1 MDRAPNNNKYFEMK
15 KCLLIIMA
23 VCFTWSLKAQ
33 VTSYDLSS
41 VPEPV
46 KKDADVIK
54 RFEDIVFEVTDID
67 RASYKVHKMLTVKN
81 EKGKSALSFATGTS
95 RIISLDDVTIT
106 VYDAFGKQ
114 INKYKKKDM
123 RMVATGEGL
132 IDDGFLMYINVPVST
147 YPVTVEYDYELKFK
161 ETLFFPDYNII
172 RPGQGVEK
180 SSFTVK
186 VPKDLDLRYREKN
199 IKLAPQI
206 SEEAQYRLYKW
217 SVANLAPI
225 EDEAGAVSSESRYPS
240 ILLAPNRF
248 SYYGNQG
255 ELTSWKSYGE
265 WIGKLYKG
273 LDELPEDRKTFFR
286 NLVKNAASDREKIK
300 LIYDYLQKN
309 FRYVSIQLGIGGL
322 KPFSADFTDKK
333 KYGDCKALSNYM
345 KAALKAVNI
354 TSHVAI
360 INSGYNSE
368 PVDRDFPSTGSF
380 DHVILCVPQPKD
392 SVWLECTSSTADFD
406 VLSSFTENRNAL
418 LVTDEGGVLVP
429 TPASQSD
436 NNKFIANTSINLAAD
451 GSGQTSTLFRTT
463 GRYKNFM
470 DELLNEKKDD
480 QKASIVYEL
489 GFKQPDEFDYVKK
502 DSTEHFMTVLNM
514 TIEKVPEFTAGNKMF
529 LAPRL
534 YKFWETKLPKSD
546 KRKLDYYFKNP
557 YEFTDTTVFRLPAG
571 VSVDAL
577 PKPTTLSGTYAS
589 YSTKYWYNETE
600 KAVYSSASL
609 VLKQYKIPAAGYAD
623 IKKLFDEIL
632 MDGNQRIVL
641 KKEQ

>member
-1 MDRAPNNNKYFEMK
+1 MK
-15 KCLLIIMA
+15 KCLLIIPA
-23 VCFTWSLKAQ
+23 LCIAWSLKAQ
-33 VTSYDLSS
+33 ITSYDLSS

-67 RASYKVHKMLTVKN
+67 RSSYKVHNMVTVKN
-81 EKGKSALSFATGTS
+81 EKGKSALSLYIHTS
-95 RIISLDDVTIT
+95 KIISLSDATIT

-114 INKYKKKDM
+114 INKYRKKDM
-123 RMVATGEGL
+123 RTVASGEGL
-132 IDDGFLMYINVPVST
+132 IEDGFVTFINVPAST
-147 YPVTVEYDYELKFK
+147 YPVTVEYEFEMKFK
-161 ETLFFPDYNII
+161 ETLFFPSYNII
-172 RPGQGVEK
+172 RPGQGIEK

-186 VPKDLDLRYREKN
+186 VPKDLDLRYKEKN

-206 SEEAQYRLYKW
+206 TEDAQYRLYKW

-248 SYYGNQG
+248 SYYGSQG
-255 ELTSWKSYGE
+255 ELSSWKTYGE

-273 LDELPEDRKTFFR
+273 LDELPEDRKIFFR
-286 NLVKNAASDREKIK
+286 TLVKDATSDREKVK

-333 KYGDCKALSNYM
+333 KYGDCKALSNYT

-354 TSHVAI
+354 NSHVAI
-360 INSGYNSE
+360 INSGYNSA
-368 PVDRDFPSTGSF
+368 PVDRDFPTTSWF

-392 SVWLECTSSTADFD
+392 SIWLECTSSTADFD

-429 TPASQSD
+429 TPVSQPGD
-436 NNKFIANTSINLAAD
+436 NTFKATTTVSLAAD
-451 GSGQTSTLFRTT
+451 GSGQTATVFHST
-463 GRYKNFM
+463 GRYKDLM
-470 DELLNEKKDD
+470 DNILNEKKDD
-480 QKASIVYEL
+480 QKESIVYSL
-489 GFKQPDEFDYVKK
+489 GFKQPDEFDFSKK
-502 DSTEHFMTVLNM
+502 DSTGQFTTVLNM
-514 TIEKVPEFTAGNKMF
+514 VIEKVPEFSAGNKMF
-529 LAPRL
+529 VAPRL
-534 YKFWETKLPKSD
+534 YKFWDTKLPKAE
-546 KRKLDYYFKNP
+546 KRTLDYYFHNP
-557 YEFTDTTVFRLPAG
+557 YEFTDTTILKLPAG
-571 VSVDAL
+571 ASVEAL
-577 PKPTTLSGTYAS
+577 PKPISLSGAYAT

-600 KAVYSSASL
+600 KAVYSTASL

-623 IKKLFDEIL
+623 IKKLFDDML
-632 MDGNQRIVL
+632 MDGTQRIVV
-641 KKEQ
+641 KKE

>member
-1 MDRAPNNNKYFEMK
+1 MIMNRPLK
-15 KCLLIIMA
+15 KCLLIILA
-23 VCFTWSLKAQ
+23 LCSTWSLKAQ

-54 RFEDIVFEVTDID
+54 RYEDIVFEVTDID
-67 RASYKVHKMLTVKN
+67 RASYKVHKMLTVQN
-81 EKGKSALSFATGTS
+81 EKGKSALSFATETS
-95 RIISLDDVTIT
+95 RIISLDDMTIT

-114 INKYKKKDM
+114 INKYKNKDM

-161 ETLFFPDYNII
+161 ETLFFPAYNII
-172 RPGQGVEK
+172 RPGQGVER

-225 EDEAGAVSSESRYPS
+225 EDETGAVSFESRYPS

-286 NLVKNAASDREKIK
+286 NLVKNASSDRDKIK

-322 KPFSADFTDKK
+322 RPFSADFTDKK

-354 TSHVAI
+354 NSHVAI

-392 SVWLECTSSTADFD
+392 SVWLECTSSTADFN

-429 TPASQSD
+429 TPVSQSD
-436 NNKFIANTSINLAAD
+436 NNKFNAITTINLAVD

-470 DELLNEKKDD
+470 DEILNEKKDD

-502 DSTEHFMTVLNM
+502 DSTEHFTTVLNM
-514 TIEKVPEFTAGNKMF
+514 TIEKIPEFNAGNKMF

-546 KRKLDYYFKNP
+546 KRKLDYYFHNP

-577 PKPTTLSGTYAS
+577 PKPATLSGTYAS

-600 KAVYSSASL
+600 KAVYTSASL

-623 IKKLFDEIL
+623 IKKLFDDIL

-641 KKEQ
+641 KKQE